1 MFTPEL
7 IGIFL
12 YLALQLAFGL
22 MVSRSIKTQDDYL
35 LAGRQVGP
43 VLGLFSIFATW
54 FGAETCI
61 GAAGGVYEDGLQAV
75 GIDPF
80 GYGLCLLF
88 MGLFLAIPLWKE
100 KITTIADLFGR
111 YYSPRIETFA
121 VLLLWPTSILWA
133 AAQMKAFGHVL
144 ATASPMS
151 AEMGCVV
158 ALVMVLLYTVPG
170 GMLADAWTD
179 LLQGVLLIGG
189 LLLLLYRAFE
199 DAGSPSALV
208 AKIPTDQLHFFGGP
222 DTPWWEIAEL
232 WAVPVLGSLMA
243 QELVSRVIAMRSPEM
258 AARVT
263 LGATGLYVAVGM
275 IPVILGLVAAQTI
288 PGLENSEEA
297 LPTMARQ
304 MMPGILYVVFA
315 GALVSAILSTVDT
328 ALLVAGSLIS
338 HNLIN
343 RLSPGR
349 DEGGKVLVGRIAV
362 ALCGIAAFVLAIT
375 GESVYALVEEASGFG
390 SSGILVCLLAALFLK
405 RGGVY
410 AAWGSLIAGLVS
422 WILFAYIHEIP
433 TPYLVSIASA
443 LAGYIG
449 GAFFDSWKKWPERRE
464 DCETLAA

>member
-22 MVSRSIKTQDDYL
+22 MISRSIKTQDDYL

-144 ATASPMS
+144 ATASPIS

-189 LLLLLYRAFE
+189 LLLLLYLAFE
-199 DAGSPSALV
+199 EAGSPSALV

-222 DTPWWEIAEL
+222 DTTWWEIAEL

>member
-7 IGIFL
+7 IGIFV

-22 MVSRSIKTQDDYL
+22 MVSKSIKTQDDYL

-61 GAAGGVYEDGLQAV
+61 GAAGGVYEEGLQAV

-100 KITTIADLFGR
+100 KITTIADMFGR

-133 AAQMKAFGHVL
+133 AAQMKAFGHVI

-189 LLLLLYRAFE
+189 LLLLLFLAFN
-199 DAGSPSALV
+199 DAGSPGALI
-208 AKIPTDQLHFFGGP
+208 AKIPVEKLQLFGGEE
-222 DTPWWEIAEL
+222 TAWWEIAEL

-258 AARVT
+258 AAKVT
-263 LGATGLYVAVGM
+263 LGATGLYVAVGL

-338 HNLIN
+338 HNLLN
-343 RLSPGR
+343 RFAPTK
-349 DEGGKVLVGRIAV
+349 DEGRKVLIGRIAV

-390 SSGILVCLLAALFLK
+390 SSGILVCLLAALFVK

-410 AAWGSLIAGLVS
+410 AAWGSLTAGVVS
-422 WILFAYIHEIP
+422 WVLFAYIHEID

-443 LAGYIG
+443 LVGYVAGG
-449 GAFFDSWKKWPERRE
+449 FFDSWEKWPERPADGSE
-464 DCETLAA
+464 AAA

>member
-189 LLLLLYRAFE
+189 LLLLLYLAFE

-390 SSGILVCLLAALFLK
+390 SSGILVCLLAALFVK

>member
-7 IGIFL
+7 IGIFV

-22 MVSRSIKTQDDYL
+22 MVSSNIKTQDDYL
-35 LAGRQVGP
+35 LAGRKVGP

-61 GAAGGVYEDGLQAV
+61 GAAGGVYEEGLQAV
-75 GIDPF
+75 GVDPF

-88 MGLFLAIPLWKE
+88 MGLFLAVPLWKE
-100 KITTIADLFGR
+100 KITTIADMFGR
-111 YYSPRIETFA
+111 YYSPRVETFA
-121 VLLLWPTSILWA
+121 VVLLWPTSILWA
-133 AAQMKAFGHVL
+133 AAQMKAFGHVI

-179 LLQGVLLIGG
+179 LLQGILLIGG
-189 LLLLLYRAFE
+189 LLLLLFLAFN
-199 DAGSPSALV
+199 DAGSPGAFI
-208 AKIPTDQLHFFGGP
+208 AKIPTDKLQMFGGSE
-222 DTPWWEIAEL
+222 TPWWEIAEL

-243 QELVSRVIAMRSPEM
+243 QELVSRVIAMRTPDM
-258 AARVT
+258 AAKVT
-263 LGATGLYVAVGM
+263 LGATGLYVAVGC
-275 IPVILGLVAAQTI
+275 IPVVLGLVAAQMI
-288 PGLENSEEA
+288 PGLEDSEEA
-297 LPTMARQ
+297 LPRMARL
-304 MMPGILYVVFA
+304 MMPGLVYVVFA

-338 HNLIN
+338 HNLLN
-343 RLSPGR
+343 RFAPTQ
-349 DEGGKVLVGRIAV
+349 DERSKVRIGRIAV

-410 AAWGSLIAGLVS
+410 AAWGSLTAGLVS
-422 WILFAYIHEIP
+422 WVLFAYIHEIP

-443 LAGYIG
+443 IVGYIVG
-449 GAFFDSWKKWPERRE
+449 GFFDSWERWPERSAE
-464 DCETLAA
+464 AETLAA

>member
-7 IGIFL
+7 IGIFV
-12 YLALQLAFGL
+12 YLALQLLFGL
-22 MVSRSIKTQDDYL
+22 AVSKHIKTQDDYL

-61 GAAGGVYEDGLQAV
+61 GAAGGVYEEGLQAV
-75 GIDPF
+75 GVDPF

-100 KITTIADLFGR
+100 KITTIADMFGK
-111 YYSPRIETFA
+111 YYSPGVETFS
-121 VLLLWPTSILWA
+121 VILLWPTSILWA
-133 AAQMKAFGHVL
+133 AAQMKAFGHVI

-179 LLQGVLLIGG
+179 LVQGVLLIGG
-189 LLLLLYRAFE
+189 LLLLLFLAFN
-199 DAGSPSALV
+199 DAGSPSALI
-208 AKIPTDQLHFFGGP
+208 ARIPTESLHIFGGD

-243 QELVSRVIAMRSPEM
+243 QELVSRVIAMRTPKM

-263 LGATGLYVAVGM
+263 LGATALYVAVGI
-275 IPVILGLVAAQTI
+275 IPVILGLVASQMI
-288 PGLENSEEA
+288 PGLEDSEEA
-297 LPTMARQ
+297 LPTMARM
-304 MMPGILYVVFA
+304 MMPGLVYVAFA

-338 HNLIN
+338 HNLLN
-343 RLSPGR
+343 RFAPTQ
-349 DEGGKVLVGRIAV
+349 DEGRKVLIGRIAV
-362 ALCGIAAFVLAIT
+362 ALCGIASFVLAIT
-375 GESVYALVEEASGFG
+375 GDSVYALVEEASGFG
-390 SSGILVCLLAALFLK
+390 SSGILVCLLAALFVK

-410 AAWGSLIAGLVS
+410 AAWGSLTAGIVS

-443 LAGYIG
+443 LAGYIIG
-449 GAFFDSWKKWPERRE
+449 GFFDSWEKWPER
-464 DCETLAA
+464 TPAADTAAA

>member
-22 MVSRSIKTQDDYL
+22 MVSKNIKTQDDYL

-61 GAAGGVYEDGLQAV
+61 GAAGGVYEEGLQAV
-75 GIDPF
+75 GVDPF

-111 YYSPRIETFA
+111 YYSPRVETFA

-133 AAQMKAFGHVL
+133 AAQMKAFGHVI

-179 LLQGVLLIGG
+179 LLQGVLLIAG
-189 LLLLLYRAFE
+189 LLLLLFLAFQE
-199 DAGSPSALV
+199 AGSPAALFH
-208 AKIPTDQLHFFGGP
+208 KIPPEKLHFFGGP

-243 QELVSRVIAMRSPEM
+243 QELVSRVIAMRTPEM
-258 AARVT
+258 AAKVT

-275 IPVILGLVAAQTI
+275 IPVILGLVAAQMI
-288 PGLENSEEA
+288 PGLEDSEEA

-304 MMPGILYVVFA
+304 MMPGLVYVAFA

-338 HNLIN
+338 HNLSN
-343 RLSPGR
+343 RFSPGR
-349 DEGGKVLVGRIAV
+349 DEGRKVLIGRIAV

-390 SSGILVCLLAALFLK
+390 SSGILVCLLAALFVK

-410 AAWGSLIAGLVS
+410 AAWGSLIAGLAS
-422 WILFAYIHEIP
+422 WVLFAYIHPIP

-449 GAFFDSWKKWPERRE
+449 GAFFDSWEKWPERQE
-464 DCETLAA
+464 DCRTSLA

>member
-61 GAAGGVYEDGLQAV
+61 GAAGGVYEEGLQAV

-111 YYSPRIETFA
+111 YYSPRVETFA

-133 AAQMKAFGHVL
+133 AAQMKAFGHVI

-179 LLQGVLLIGG
+179 LLQGVLLIAG
-189 LLLLLYRAFE
+189 LLLLLFLAFQE
-199 DAGSPSALV
+199 AGSPAALF
-208 AKIPTDQLHFFGGP
+208 AKIPTDKLHFFGGP

-243 QELVSRVIAMRSPEM
+243 QELVSRVIAMRTPEM
-258 AARVT
+258 AAKVT

-275 IPVILGLVAAQTI
+275 IPVILGLVAAQMI
-288 PGLENSEEA
+288 PGLEDSEEA

-304 MMPGILYVVFA
+304 MMPGLVYVAFA

-338 HNLIN
+338 HNLLN
-343 RLSPGR
+343 RFAPTK
-349 DEGGKVLVGRIAV
+349 DEGRKVLIGRIAV

-449 GAFFDSWKKWPERRE
+449 GAFFDSWEKWPERRE

>member
-7 IGIFL
+7 IGIFV
-12 YLALQLAFGL
+12 YLALQLLFGL
-22 MVSRSIKTQDDYL
+22 MVSKNIKTQDDYL

-61 GAAGGVYEDGLQAV
+61 GAAGGVYEEGLQAV
-75 GIDPF
+75 GVDPF

-100 KITTIADLFGR
+100 KITTIADMFGK
-111 YYSPRIETFA
+111 YYSPGVETFS
-121 VLLLWPTSILWA
+121 VILLWPTSILWA
-133 AAQMKAFGHVL
+133 AAQMKAFGHVI

-189 LLLLLYRAFE
+189 LLLLLFLAFH
-199 DAGSPSALV
+199 DAGSPGAFI
-208 AKIPTDQLHFFGGP
+208 ARIPAEKLHMFGGTE
-222 DTPWWEIAEL
+222 TPWWEIAEL

-243 QELVSRVIAMRSPEM
+243 QELVSRVIAMRTPKM

-263 LGATGLYVAVGM
+263 LGATALYVAVGV
-275 IPVILGLVAAQTI
+275 IPVILGLVAAQMI
-288 PGLENSEEA
+288 PGLEDSEEA
-297 LPTMARQ
+297 LPTMARM
-304 MMPGILYVVFA
+304 MMPGLVYVAFA

-338 HNLIN
+338 HNLLN
-343 RLSPGR
+343 RFAPTQ
-349 DEGGKVLVGRIAV
+349 DESRKVLIGRIAV
-362 ALCGIAAFVLAIT
+362 ALCGIASFVLAIT

-390 SSGILVCLLAALFLK
+390 SSGILVCLLAALFVK

-410 AAWGSLIAGLVS
+410 AAWGSLTAGIVS

-443 LAGYIG
+443 LAGYIVG
-449 GAFFDSWKKWPERRE
+449 GFFDSWEKWPERAPAT
-464 DCETLAA
+464 DATAA

>member
-43 VLGLFSIFATW
+43 VLGLFTIFATW

-189 LLLLLYRAFE
+189 LLLLLYLAFE

-390 SSGILVCLLAALFLK
+390 SSGILVCLLAALFVK

>member
-22 MVSRSIKTQDDYL
+22 MISRSIKTQDDYL

-189 LLLLLYRAFE
+189 LLLLLYLAFE

-349 DEGGKVLVGRIAV
+349 DEGGKVLVGRFAV

-390 SSGILVCLLAALFLK
+390 SSGILVCLLAALFVK

-422 WILFAYIHEIP
+422 WVLFAYIHEIP

-449 GAFFDSWKKWPERRE
+449 GAFFDSWRKWPERRE